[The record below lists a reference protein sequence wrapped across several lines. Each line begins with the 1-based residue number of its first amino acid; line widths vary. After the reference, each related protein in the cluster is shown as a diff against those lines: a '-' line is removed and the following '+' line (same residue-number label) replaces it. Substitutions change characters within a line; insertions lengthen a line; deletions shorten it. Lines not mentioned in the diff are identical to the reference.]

1 MQDEVHRFA
10 ISYHRKLRTKAQKA
24 SILDEIEGIGPV
36 RKKKLLNHFKSFKK
50 LKEASEEEIAK
61 VVGKDVAINVFKTL
75 HNEL

>member
-1 MQDEVHRFA
+1 M
-10 ISYHRKLRTKAQKA
+10 K
-24 SILDEIEGIGPV
+24 
-36 RKKKLLNHFKSFKK
+36 FKK